1 MSLDAAHYSFSDPS
15 NSMMGYEDIFPGT
28 RDLPLHRFQPSHEH
42 RHVKPT
48 MKHNESLP
56 SSRSGQD
63 GVHDLPSFTDTSST
77 GFQSNADPT
86 SAALPGQCTT
96 FGDFNQA
103 FDFGNLYD
111 FHSSQSPYTGTHA
124 STSASTASNLD
135 NYAAID
141 ANSFTGA
148 RSVPPKRSGSTTQL
162 GMVSCCSQNDPKEK
176 KATCTS
182 ISQNCLSSAL
192 EMLQTL
198 HVPPTICLSTANE
211 VELSTEKRHPRP
223 TDSVLATNRT
233 AVRRLSEILR
243 CSCISSSQLQLVLVI
258 TCDKLLAWYR
268 AVLHSFPGRCQDAS
282 SNAGTDENDA
292 SERVLYQGFAV
303 GECSF
308 GADLESKICAQV
320 IASELQQLE
329 TLVLNLT
336 DWLQEQDS
344 SGAHAVSGSDG
355 RQSTLTIDAPGL
367 SSTTRNCLRAHIHKK
382 VQEVKAEIA
391 TGCS

>member
-1 MSLDAAHYSFSDPS
+1 MSFDDAHNPFSDPS

-28 RDLPLHRFQPSHEH
+28 RDLPLHRFQPSPEH

-77 GFQSNADPT
+77 GFQSHADLT

-148 RSVPPKRSGSTTQL
+148 RSVPPTRSGSTTQL
-162 GMVSCCSQNDPKEK
+162 GMVSCCSENDPKEK
-176 KATCTS
+176 KATS
-182 ISQNCLSSAL
+182 
-192 EMLQTL
+192 
-198 HVPPTICLSTANE
+198 
-211 VELSTEKRHPRP
+211 
-223 TDSVLATNRT
+223 
-233 AVRRLSEILR
+233 
-243 CSCISSSQLQLVLVI
+243 
-258 TCDKLLAWYR
+258 WYR
-268 AVLHSFPGRCQDAS
+268 AVLHSFPSRCQDAN

-344 SGAHAVSGSDG
+344 SGAHAVSGNDG
-355 RQSTLTIDAPGL
+355 RQSTLTIDAAGL
-367 SSTTRNCLRAHIHKK
+367 SSTTRNCLRAHIHKR
-382 VQEVKAEIA
+382 VQEMKAEIA
-391 TGCS
+391 TGC